1 MYVNIH
7 NHFGKEQTFLC
18 SILLVTDSVKSM
30 ASELLTLLQLY
41 LEVQWIN
48 SYKDHRVGTTF
59 ISMSKSMV
67 LKYLL
72 EVFKK
77 AHFVMTEHIFLIVSP
92 WKPPFRLSFTELF
105 QT

>member
-41 LEVQWIN
+41 LEVQ
-48 SYKDHRVGTTF
+48 
-59 ISMSKSMV
+59 
-67 LKYLL
+67 
-72 EVFKK
+72 
-77 AHFVMTEHIFLIVSP
+77 
-92 WKPPFRLSFTELF
+92 
-105 QT
+105 